1 MHDAP
6 ADPDAPAG
14 VQFTG
19 LPRAAVPFLN
29 CTVPL
34 GPAALLLLDEM
45 VAVKVTLPPEAMLAG
60 LEVTAAV
67 VAAFVMV
74 TERIFEVLAL

>member
-34 GPAALLLLDEM
+34 GVYPLGLTGLTD
-45 VAVKVTLPPEAMLAG
+45 AVKVTGWPAQGVALSGWSAMDG
-60 LEVTAAV
+60 GTQPVTMV
-67 VAAFVMV
+67 VV
-74 TERIFEVLAL
+74 TEA